1 MSVYQDQYHLP
12 AFDYGS
18 YEKIKI
24 EQDGPVYICSF
35 DDPGNLNAMSYLQMS
50 EFNDFLLKVRLD
62 KDCRVIVLTG
72 EGRSF
77 CAGFN
82 LDDHALPHPDDMGET
97 QYMYYIMQRIC
108 SDQAVYMH
116 RCEQTIIGALK
127 GYAVGGGLSLA
138 CACDMRILGESFK
151 MNAGYLAIGLTG
163 TDMSGSFYLP
173 KIIGY
178 ERAYRVL
185 SSTDRFDAETL
196 HSWGFGL
203 KVVPDD
209 EGSGR
214 SGGTRAPSVRD
225 HLALRSQAHQRG
237 DALLYRR
244 HVFRDADQDGEP
256 QPGARDHNRRWPH
269 GPLEDES
276 EEQRSGQ
283 SRSREVSVPQPV
295 SYLVQYAPTSRP
307 TRPLPARRSSC
318 IRPTIDPANSFIRK
332 IDRFTPE
339 SAIM

>member
-12 AFDYGS
+12 EFDYDG

-196 HSWGFGL
+196 HGWGFGL

-209 EGSGR
+209 EVLAEAVALAHHLCDTTSPFGLRLTKEAMLSSIDGTSFETQIKMENRNQVLGTITDDGR
-214 SGGTRAPSVRD
+214 MGRLKMNPKNRD
-225 HLALRSQAHQRG
+225 EVKA
-237 DALLYRR
+237 DPEKYR
-244 HVFRDADQDGEP
+244 FR
-256 QPGARDHNRRWPH
+256 NR
-269 GPLEDES
+269 
-276 EEQRSGQ
+276 
-283 SRSREVSVPQPV
+283 
-295 SYLVQYAPTSRP
+295 
-307 TRPLPARRSSC
+307 
-318 IRPTIDPANSFIRK
+318 
-332 IDRFTPE
+332 
-339 SAIM
+339 